1 MVIATIYESYLGNRQ
16 NMLSQK
22 NLAQNENNKNTNL
35 ELFQINVDNN
45 NTDVELDP
53 MKLKIDENRDNVAEK
68 KKPLGKFFIS
78 YLFFSFFYFLFLTKV
93 YTSIK

>member
-1 MVIATIYESYLGNRQ
+1 
-16 NMLSQK
+16 MLNQK
-22 NLAQNENNKNTNL
+22 NSDQNENNKNTNL

-68 KKPLGKFFIS
+68 KQTLGKFFYCYWLRDGNRWQHLQVLYEI
-78 YLFFSFFYFLFLTKV
+78 LV
-93 YTSIK
+93 QN

>member
-1 MVIATIYESYLGNRQ
+1 MVIATIYETYLSNRQ
-16 NMLSQK
+16 DMQSQK

-35 ELFQINVDNN
+35 ELFQINVENN

-68 KKPLGKFFIS
+68 KKTLGKFFIS
-78 YLFFSFFYFLFLTKV
+78 CLICFSFYFYIYFFI
-93 YTSIK
+93 SD

>member
-1 MVIATIYESYLGNRQ
+1 MFIATIYESCLSNRE
-16 NMLSQK
+16 NLLSVK

-68 KKPLGKFFIS
+68 KKTVGKFLYIFILFFFFIS
-78 YLFFSFFYFLFLTKV
+78 D
-93 YTSIK
+93 

>member
-1 MVIATIYESYLGNRQ
+1 MVIATIYESYLSNQ
-16 NMLSQK
+16 ESMLIQK

-68 KKPLGKFFIS
+68 KKTLGKFFIS
-78 YLFFSFFYFLFLTKV
+78 CLICFSFFFLFFI
-93 YTSIK
+93 SD

>member
-1 MVIATIYESYLGNRQ
+1 
-16 NMLSQK
+16 MLNQK
-22 NLAQNENNKNTNL
+22 NSDQNENNKNTNL

-68 KKPLGKFFIS
+68 KQTLGKFFYCYWLREWEQAALTSSIRNFS
-78 YLFFSFFYFLFLTKV
+78 SKLKAGGEPRYLNK
-93 YTSIK
+93 ID

>member
-1 MVIATIYESYLGNRQ
+1 MATIYETYLSNRKDMQ
-16 NMLSQK
+16 SQK

-35 ELFQINVDNN
+35 ELFQINVENN

-68 KKPLGKFFIS
+68 KKTLGKFFIS
-78 YLFFSFFYFLFLTKV
+78 CLICFSFYFRLKV
-93 YTSIK
+93 YLNKID